1 VGECARE
8 TVRVSSL
15 VGMGSLCNSLD
26 EYGTYSKC
34 WGGGGVR
41 ERDRAKKSERDERVQ
56 GDRLTYRRTLTE

>member
-34 WGGGGVR
+34 WGGGGEGKR
-41 ERDRAKKSERDERVQ
+41 
-56 GDRLTYRRTLTE
+56 